1 MLRAMTN
8 DEIMEVEG
16 GIVPIV
22 VGGSALAKIFAAGF
36 AAGIAMGI
44 KKWFK

>member
-16 GIVPIV
+16 GIVPV
-22 VGGSALAKIFAAGF
+22 VIAGSTLAKIFAAGF
-36 AAGIAMGI
+36 AAGVAMGI
-44 KKWFK
+44 KKWF